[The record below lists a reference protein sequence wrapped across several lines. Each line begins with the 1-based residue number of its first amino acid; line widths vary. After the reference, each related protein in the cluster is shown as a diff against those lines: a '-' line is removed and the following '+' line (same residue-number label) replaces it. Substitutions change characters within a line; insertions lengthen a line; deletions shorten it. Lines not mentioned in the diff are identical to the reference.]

1 MKRHEKRRN
10 NGRFEEETKI
20 NWINVS
26 RNSHALLDKKTGRCE
41 ELLPE
46 KSRKCHIKHKEK
58 LGCENHS
65 QGFPWQLKLNF
76 RMDSEF
82 PSD

>member
-1 MKRHEKRRN
+1 MKRHEKRRS

-26 RNSHALLDKKTGRCE
+26 SNSHALLDKKTGRYE
-41 ELLPE
+41 ELLRE

-58 LGCENHS
+58 LGCEKS
-65 QGFPWQLKLNF
+65 LPRFSMATQV
-76 RMDSEF
+76 EF
-82 PSD
+82 QNGL